1 MKIKIILT
9 AVFCIILSAAA
20 VSAQDKTAATNFA
33 GSWELDTAKSNLSE
47 RMRIES
53 MTMNITQTDKSLTV
67 ETATKRA
74 ERPEGEKRGSGNG
87 EGGIGR
93 GGGRMGGGMQGGG
106 DMNLT
111 YTLDG
116 KETMADEVAL
126 KAKFEKGGKLKL
138 IQTRSFE
145 TQRGAMSIKVIETW
159 ELQDEGKTLKVKRDI
174 ETPRGVQSSEM
185 VFTKK

>member
-20 VSAQDKTAATNFA
+20 VSAQDKTTATNFA
-33 GSWELDTAKSNLSE
+33 GTWELDTAKSNLSE

-53 MTMNITQTDKSLTV
+53 MTMNVTQTDKDLTV
-67 ETATKRA
+67 QTTTKRA
-74 ERPEGEKRGSGNG
+74 ERPEGEKRGGDGS
-87 EGGIGR
+87 
-93 GGGRMGGGMQGGG
+93 GGGRMGRGGGMGAGLMGG
-106 DMNLT
+106 DMNIT

-116 KETMADEVAL
+116 KETMADEIAV

-138 IQTRSFE
+138 VHTRSFE
-145 TQRGAMSIKVIETW
+145 TQMGVMSIKVIDTW
-159 ELQDEGKTLKVKRDI
+159 ELTDEGKTLKVKRNI

-185 VFTKK
+185 IYAKK